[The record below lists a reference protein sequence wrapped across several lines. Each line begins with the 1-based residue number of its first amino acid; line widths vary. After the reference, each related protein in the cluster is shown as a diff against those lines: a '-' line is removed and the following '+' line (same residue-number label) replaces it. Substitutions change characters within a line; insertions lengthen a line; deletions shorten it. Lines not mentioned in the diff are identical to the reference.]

1 MLKLKNTSRAGGAT
15 NTGDGHPNLL
25 IAGFKATRPAFVSAT
40 VFSFFI
46 NCLAF
51 VGPLYMLQVYD
62 RVITSRNELTL
73 IFITMIAGFL
83 LLVFAALEKV
93 RSAVLVRAGLLF
105 DSKTRSRLFEAILG
119 GSVKHPNVAQAS
131 VLRELDIIR
140 EFLTGAGLISFCD
153 VPWVPIFVV
162 GCFILHPWFGYV
174 ATMGAV
180 LIFAFAVANELLTRK
195 HLKTAAISSAHAN
208 NSLAA
213 TMRNAEVLLAM
224 GMWRP
229 LRDRWLA
236 RQSDVLELQ
245 AVASDRA
252 GVLVSATKF
261 LRAFLQV
268 AILGTGAYLAIVQEA
283 SAGAMIAASIIMGR
297 ALAPVELVVAHWK
310 GFLAARSA
318 YDRITELLKVIPPAA
333 QRMKLPDPVG
343 EVSAQGVFVVPPGAK
358 RPVLQGVTFALPAGS
373 ALGIVGPSAAG
384 KSTLA
389 RALVGVWPLQMGAVR
404 IDGTEVSHWDGEQL
418 GRNIGYLPQDVE
430 LFSGTV
436 ADNICRFRD
445 IDEAKVV
452 AAAQMAGVHRMIQA
466 MPEGYNT
473 QIGDGGQA
481 LSGGQRQ
488 RIGLARAVYN
498 MPAVVILDEPNASLD
513 AEGEAALLNALQ
525 ELKANKRTVILITHK
540 TNILSVMDKL
550 MVLNQGA
557 VQGFGDRDEV
567 FARLLA
573 PRVAAV
579 GQPAPAASSALSG
592 ERTQPAIDQARTG

>member
-1 MLKLKNTSRAGGAT
+1 MSKAKNAPGAIGRDAGAGGR
-15 NTGDGHPNLL
+15 DLL
-25 IAGFKATRPAFVSAT
+25 FAGFRATRPAFISAI

-46 NCLAF
+46 NVLAF

-62 RVITSRNELTL
+62 RVITSRNEWTL
-73 IFITMIAGFL
+73 IFITLIASLL

-105 DSKTRSRLFEAILG
+105 DAKTRPQLFEAVLN
-119 GSVKHPNVAQAS
+119 GSLKHPGVAQAS
-131 VLRELDIIR
+131 VLRELDVIR

-174 ATMGAV
+174 ATIGAL
-180 LIFAFAVANELLTRK
+180 LIFAFAVANEVLTRK
-195 HLKTAAISSAHAN
+195 QLKAATIASAQAG
-208 NSLAA
+208 SYLGA

-229 LRDRWLA
+229 LRDKWLA
-236 RQSDVLELQ
+236 RQDEVLELQ

-261 LRAFLQV
+261 VRAFLQI
-268 AILGTGAYLAIVQEA
+268 AILGTGAYLAIIQET

-297 ALAPVELVVAHWK
+297 ALAPVEMVVGHWK
-310 GFLAARSA
+310 SFLAARSA
-318 YDRITELLKVIPPAA
+318 FDRITGLLAITPATTKKM
-333 QRMKLPDPVG
+333 RLPDPVG
-343 EVSAQGVFVVPPGAK
+343 DVSAENLYVVPPGAK
-358 RPVLQGVTFALPAGS
+358 RPVLQGVSFSLPAGS
-373 ALGIVGPSAAG
+373 ALGIIGPSAAG

-389 RALVGVWPLQMGAVR
+389 RALVGVWPIHLGAVR
-404 IDGTEVSHWDGEQL
+404 IDGAEIAHWDGEQL
-418 GRNIGYLPQDVE
+418 GSNIGYLPQDVE
-430 LFSGTV
+430 LFSGTI
-436 ADNICRFRD
+436 ADNICRFQD
-445 IDEAKVV
+445 IDEDKVV
-452 AAAQMAGVHRMIQA
+452 SAAQMAGVHRMIQL

-488 RIGLARAVYN
+488 RIGLARALYG
-498 MPAVVILDEPNASLD
+498 MPAVVLLDEPNASLD
-513 AEGEAALLNALQ
+513 AEGEAALLSALQ
-525 ELKANKRTVILITHK
+525 HLKANNRTVILITHK

-550 MVLNQGA
+550 MVLAQGQ

-567 FARLLA
+567 YARLLA
-573 PRVAAV
+573 PRAV
-579 GQPAPAASSALSG
+579 GQPSVGVNDRTLSAA
-592 ERTQPAIDQARTG
+592 DQARTG